1 MDRITT
7 PAHVDI
13 ESLSLDEARKL
24 LRAMTIREVR
34 YTSILRRT
42 SELMKAL
49 QPSAPAATH
58 ATVQG
63 LLDDVSSALDEH
75 EQHRF
80 EFVIETMQGAFL
92 QHLAKDY
99 PSLTPTELRLAAFLR
114 LPMPSREVARLFS
127 CSVRSVEKHRER
139 MRKKFGLIPSEN
151 LTTFLTA
158 RV

>member
-1 MDRITT
+1 MDNVT

-13 ESLSLDEARKL
+13 ESLPLEEARKL
-24 LRAMTIREVR
+24 LRAMIIREVR
-34 YTSILRRT
+34 YTSLLRRAG
-42 SELMKAL
+42 ELIKSL
-49 QPSAPAATH
+49 QPSTPQNNH
-58 ATVQG
+58 VSVQAM
-63 LLDDVSSALDEH
+63 LDDISSALDEH

-92 QHLAKDY
+92 QKLAKDY

-139 MRKKFGLIPSEN
+139 MRKKFGLNPSEN
-151 LTTFLTA
+151 LTTFLAA